1 MLLDTLVVENETVL
15 KSYYCFKDVSQLTK
29 IQTKKDRREK
39 KLQCS
44 FVSLLPLI
52 MTIIITT
59 GSKEESSHPAADAL
73 SVVQDVELV
82 DELVHTVAG
91 LGDGA

>member
-1 MLLDTLVVENETVL
+1 MVETETGL
-15 KSYYCFKDVSQLTK
+15 KSYCWFKGCVSADQNTNKTK
-29 IQTKKDRREK
+29 QKDRREK

-44 FVSLLPLI
+44 FVSLLQLI
-52 MTIIITT
+52 ITIIITT
-59 GSKEESSHPAADAL
+59 SSKEESSHPPANAL

>member
-1 MLLDTLVVENETVL
+1 MLLDTLVVENSELLWKATEFVL
-15 KSYYCFKDVSQLTK
+15 ADQNTNKPKKKKENKTK
-29 IQTKKDRREK
+29 IK

-44 FVSLLPLI
+44 FVSLLQLND
-52 MTIIITT
+52 
-59 GSKEESSHPAADAL
+59 GSKEESSHPPADAL

-91 LGDGA
+91 LGDGT